1 MINSLRYLLE
11 LHHLVLATLSVW
23 PILNEVTN
31 GLTSI
36 RRGRIIKNP
45 PGLRLLLDIH
55 IILNGVQL
63 VSHFDFGSLAA
74 ILFSTEVSG
83 WRLR

>member
-1 MINSLRYLLE
+1 MIDTLRHLLE

-23 PILNEVTN
+23 PVLNEVTN
-31 GLTSI
+31 RLTSI
-36 RRGRIIKNP
+36 RRGRIIENP

-55 IILNGVQL
+55 IILNCVQL
-63 VSHFDFGSLAA
+63 VSHFDFGSLATV
-74 ILFSTEVSG
+74 LLSTEVSG